1 MYRETE
7 FIIIAIF
14 SLQANSVGDSCD
26 ASGEYTTE
34 DDDQYERR
42 SSCDQTL
49 TMIDSSQDNGID
61 VSPINEEPKVIRCPQ
76 SILELNH
83 PNKIII
89 RRPSYWVSPK
99 RVQEGMKGK
108 GYYSYVEYYKSRLG
122 KKSRLT
128 RLFVLIETTFN

>member
-61 VSPINEEPKVIRCPQ
+61 VSPINEEPKVIRCP
-76 SILELNH
+76 
-83 PNKIII
+83 
-89 RRPSYWVSPK
+89 
-99 RVQEGMKGK
+99 
-108 GYYSYVEYYKSRLG
+108 
-122 KKSRLT
+122 
-128 RLFVLIETTFN
+128 